1 MADWIGYLVSIKLV
15 GGLGTYN
22 GEIISVTPTTISLIR
37 AFHNGIPQTTK
48 EAVEI
53 SSSVIESLKLIE
65 RKMPSPQQNSTV
77 VVKKPVAKKAGNR
90 SQNTSESNNRV
101 GNTSVPNRTKH
112 MEEYKVQQNDTYF
125 KMNNMNN
132 KRDKNPKGKYSK
144 GWRDEECFGA
154 PTTEEITQDFDF
166 ESNLAL
172 FDKQALW
179 EQLSNNQKPDIIKQA
194 ESKRPTNYRHDQ
206 NIITSGPVS
215 YNQIQVPKNEF
226 SGYVTDGGLAVPCI
240 SPSLRSKLFECAE
253 KVGLTWDRRVELMGR
268 AATEISIALMG
279 GGHRLQP
286 QNSHQWPTVV
296 VLCGPNRPG
305 ATGINAARQLS
316 SHGVRTIV
324 YWVPTINKLVEKEM
338 SLFKHTGSSIVTKV
352 RDLPANCDLVILALC
367 EESDM
372 NKAYPDLVSWT
383 NRNRSPIFAI
393 DPPSKGTPNF
403 HPKCSLVATLPLYY
417 TTDNGNIY
425 LCNLGLPESCFTEVG
440 IKYKPPFGSKFY
452 IPIHPKELDSP

>member
-22 GEIISVTPTTISLIR
+22 GEIVSVTPSTISLIR
-37 AFHNGIPQTTK
+37 AFHNGIPQQSK
-48 EAVEI
+48 ETVEI
-53 SSSVIESLKLIE
+53 SSNVIESLKLIE
-65 RKMPSPQQNSTV
+65 RKMPSPQQTSTIIV
-77 VVKKPVAKKAGNR
+77 RKPVAKKAANRNQSTTEYINKDGNLCVR
-90 SQNTSESNNRV
+90 S
-101 GNTSVPNRTKH
+101 KH
-112 MEEYKVQQNDTYF
+112 MEETIKVHQTDICSKINVS
-125 KMNNMNN
+125 N
-132 KRDKNPKGKYSK
+132 KRDKNPKNKYSK

-179 EQLSNNQKPDIIKQA
+179 EKLSGNQKPDIIKQA
-194 ESKRPTNYRHDQ
+194 ESKRPMNYRHDQ

-215 YNQIQVPKNEF
+215 YNQIQVPKNDF

-240 SPSLRSKLFECAE
+240 SPLLRNKLFECAE
-253 KVGLTWDRRVELMGR
+253 KVGLTWERRVELMGR
-268 AATEISIALMG
+268 AATEIAIALMG

-305 ATGINAARQLS
+305 ATGINAARQLA

-324 YWVPTINKLVEKEM
+324 HWVATTNKFVEREM

-352 RDLPANCDLVILALC
+352 RDLPSNCDLVLLALC

-372 NKAYPDLVSWT
+372 NKVYPDLVAWT
-383 NRNRSPIFAI
+383 NRNRAPIFAI

-452 IPIHPKELDSP
+452 IPIHPRELDSP